1 MKILKSL
8 DLDGN
13 IRNVKQN
20 LFIMNLLFRGLL
32 PRVRNLS
39 DKSLL
44 FYENNIAVFF
54 DPIWH
59 FSIENLYQ
67 NMIKVSKLQ

>member
-20 LFIMNLLFRGLL
+20 LFIMNLLSRGLL
-32 PRVRNLS
+32 QRVQNLCA
-39 DKSLL
+39 KSLL
-44 FYENNIAVFF
+44 FYENNIAVPF
-54 DPIWH
+54 WSYLT
-59 FSIENLYQ
+59 FSIEKAWKHFY
-67 NMIKVSKLQ
+67 